1 MAAID
6 ETLQLDGYLSN
17 SGELP
22 GKLPGG
28 WFEAVGDLMD
38 PTKSTTNF
46 ALFWKWFFKKVMQ
59 DNWVRYSILKVG
71 EEKIE
76 GERRRREELAEA
88 KRKKDAEEARKR
100 AWKSDW
106 SIIVEEL
113 RASDM
118 WGVFLEKP
126 TQGSLFAAAKEE
138 MRLTG
143 SAESRFELKDAA
155 GTSVVEDAAMDV
167 EQGGGETAAA
177 LDPKPAEEVVI
188 AESLPKKGG
197 KKGESS
203 QEKAPEAPVEV
214 PREQRMAALRS
225 SLPLDIELPS
235 EGEHVKLLR
244 KALDF
249 LGLHEPESVAEEA
262 RAKAVE
268 KREAFELEL
277 LGMDDEVAE
286 AARAAAEEKAK
297 EEKLRAGKGREEVEG
312 DNERDDVWNAKAKL
326 QWELFQSFLQVDS
339 KVYDGEVIPEQFE
352 ALLELDWNM
361 GILLGSSLAEDVAR
375 NRLAVKEGM
384 EGGLNIGELEG
395 RICNLVHHCERNFYL
410 LHCDS
415 KILL

>member
-59 DNWVRYSILKVG
+59 DNWIRYSILKVG

-106 SIIVEEL
+106 AGIVEEL
-113 RASDM
+113 KASDM

-143 SAESRFELKDAA
+143 SAESRFELKEVGD
-155 GTSVVEDAAMDV
+155 GTAVVEDAAMDV
-167 EQGGGETAAA
+167 EQAGGETVE
-177 LDPKPAEEVVI
+177 KPAEEVVV
-188 AESLPKKGG
+188 AESSLPKKGG
-197 KKGESS
+197 KKGEA

-214 PREQRMAALRS
+214 PREQRLAALRS

-297 EEKLRAGKGREEVEG
+297 EEKLRAGKGSEEVIG

-326 QWELFQSFLQVDS
+326 QWELFQSFLQVES

-395 RICNLVHHCERNFYL
+395 RKCCNSSRNV
-410 LHCDS
+410 
-415 KILL
+415 IT